1 MVCLPGP
8 FDPLQ
13 HIEMTMPYVV
23 KEAGH
28 GEAPQIEFIN
38 LPQSQTLGVIINT
51 MWPLSGMAPLDP
63 HKVII
68 ELKYRSIKK
77 KEQQSPISKNPT
89 MKPMEGDRDEADAE
103 TRPFK

>member
-1 MVCLPGP
+1 
-8 FDPLQ
+8 
-13 HIEMTMPYVV
+13 
-23 KEAGH
+23 
-28 GEAPQIEFIN
+28 
-38 LPQSQTLGVIINT
+38 